1 MRPRHRFPKIAAQRG
16 CFTFHPREFDGHIPE
31 GAHLHRFEVPA
42 SAKEETLDRLDLLGV
57 DESAIWPGPEGVANA
72 IRRQWELG

>member
-1 MRPRHRFPKIAAQRG
+1 MIRACPWSGPGPPLAQFG
-16 CFTFHPREFDGHIPE
+16 V
-31 GAHLHRFEVPA
+31 EVDA
-42 SAKEETLDRLDLLGV
+42 SGDSLDLLGV